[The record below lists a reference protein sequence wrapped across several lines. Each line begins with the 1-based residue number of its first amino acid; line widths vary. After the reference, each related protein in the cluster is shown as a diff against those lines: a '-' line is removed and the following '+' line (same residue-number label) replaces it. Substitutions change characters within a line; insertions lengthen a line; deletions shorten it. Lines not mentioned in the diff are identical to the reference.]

1 MLITRQRYENT
12 KRKLAKVQALTEI
25 TDRWEQALSRHDD
38 STAARVDAI
47 EVMKDGRVKFL
58 FDFPNPSGQ
67 ILEEPQDEDTVT
79 DVVHKPRIAGG
90 NGGA

>member
-1 MLITRQRYENT
+1 MRITRQGYENT

-38 STAARVDAI
+38 STAARVNAI
-47 EVMKDGRVKFL
+47 EVMKDGRVKYL
-58 FDFPNPSGQ
+58 FDSPNPSDQ
-67 ILEEPQDEDTVT
+67 IAKEQQDEDPAT
-79 DVVHKPRIAGG
+79 DIIHNPRVAGG